1 MRLYKSISAVALAA
15 CAAALAQNDWPTYGR
30 DLAGTRYSPLKQI
43 DSGNVSKLV
52 RAWTYHMTAE
62 STAPKRPAE
71 GNEVP
76 AGPGRGRGGGGGR
89 VSEVS
94 PLIIGGVMYITTGY
108 GRVVALEPETGKP
121 IWTYE
126 VKDGAPAERGLE
138 FWAGDAQSPPELFF
152 GTSTGKLIALNAK
165 TGKPVPG
172 FGNEGLVDMKP
183 GALNGLTNSM
193 FGLSS
198 PPIIYKNLVI
208 TGAHVQE
215 SPSIG
220 ASGDTRAWD
229 VHTGKLVW
237 TFHSV
242 PRPGEP
248 GSETWEEPDS
258 WKNRSGTNVWGMFTV
273 DAERG
278 ILYMPFGEPTT
289 DYWGGDRKGAN
300 LYGNSVVAV
309 EIQTGKYKWHF
320 QTIHHDLWDHDPP
333 APPTLFNIVRNG
345 NTIPALVLT
354 TKSGYMYILN
364 RETGVPVFG
373 VEERPV
379 AKSDVPGEQ
388 AFPTQPFPVKPP
400 PIARTSYRPEDL
412 VKAEDTTPEH
422 AQACRDLIARNGSV
436 NNSGPFT
443 PWLYRPEGAP
453 VKSTLTFPG
462 GVGGANWGG
471 VAWDPATGYAFVVS
485 QDEGAL
491 GWVEKTRDGSPVP
504 YDRTMLDGAGPG
516 RGNFEV
522 RVRGAAWP
530 CQKPPW
536 GRLTAVNTATGDFAW
551 QIPLGVTEGLPD
563 AKQNTGRPAR
573 AGAIV
578 TGGGVLFVG
587 STDDNRFRAINA
599 KTGKQLWLTK
609 LDRRANA
616 SPMTYQG
623 ANGKRYV
630 AVVASDTL
638 SVFALP

>member
-1 MRLYKSISAVALAA
+1 
-15 CAAALAQNDWPTYGR
+15 
-30 DLAGTRYSPLKQI
+30 
-43 DSGNVSKLV
+43 
-52 RAWTYHMTAE
+52 
-62 STAPKRPAE
+62 
-71 GNEVP
+71 
-76 AGPGRGRGGGGGR
+76 
-89 VSEVS
+89 
-94 PLIIGGVMYITTGY
+94 
-108 GRVVALEPETGKP
+108 
-121 IWTYE
+121 
-126 VKDGAPAERGLE
+126 
-138 FWAGDAQSPPELFF
+138 
-152 GTSTGKLIALNAK
+152 
-165 TGKPVPG
+165 
-172 FGNEGLVDMKP
+172 VD
-183 GALNGLTNSM
+183 
-193 FGLSS
+193 
-198 PPIIYKNLVI
+198 
-208 TGAHVQE
+208 
-215 SPSIG
+215 
-220 ASGDTRAWD
+220 
-229 VHTGKLVW
+229 
-237 TFHSV
+237 
-242 PRPGEP
+242 
-248 GSETWEEPDS
+248 
-258 WKNRSGTNVWGMFTV
+258 
-273 DAERG
+273 
-278 ILYMPFGEPTT
+278 
-289 DYWGGDRKGAN
+289 
-300 LYGNSVVAV
+300 
-309 EIQTGKYKWHF
+309 IQTGKYKWHF

-345 NTIPALVLT
+345 NTIPALALT

-364 RETGVPVFG
+364 RGTGAPVFG

-388 AFPTQPFPVKPP
+388 TFPTQPFPAKPP
-400 PIARTSYRPEDL
+400 PISRTSYKPEDL
-412 VKAEDTTPEH
+412 VTAEDTTPEH
-422 AQACRDLIARNGSV
+422 AQACRELIARNGSV

-491 GWVEKTRDGSPVP
+491 GRVEKARDGSPVP
-504 YDRTMLDGAGPG
+504 YDRTTVDGTGPG

-522 RVRGAAWP
+522 RVGGAPWP

-599 KTGKQLWLTK
+599 KTGKQLWVTK
-609 LDRRANA
+609 FDRRANA

-623 ANGKRYV
+623 ANGKQYV